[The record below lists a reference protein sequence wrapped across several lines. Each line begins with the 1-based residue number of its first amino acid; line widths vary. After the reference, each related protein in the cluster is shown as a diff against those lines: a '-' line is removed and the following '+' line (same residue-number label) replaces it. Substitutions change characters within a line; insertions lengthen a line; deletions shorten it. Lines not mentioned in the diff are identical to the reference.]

1 MSMSE
6 VFGSNPFPLPSHKM
20 VREQGQ
26 VSEDHHRRDVFETH
40 RHRIFALAVYMT
52 GNETVAEDLLAD
64 TFIQTLRDNPA
75 PDGMAVDV
83 AFLTQLRQLMPIGDC
98 TLTLPALNDI
108 FMPSQ
113 MSQHNVLRTELEAAL
128 LDLPATERLIYLL
141 RDVESYLPERIA
153 VLLSLPEPQIKV
165 AVMTARLRL
174 RQLLSDRVAAQSA
187 QSAA

>member
-6 VFGSNPFPLPSHKM
+6 AFGSNAFPMPSHKM

-52 GNETVAEDLLAD
+52 GNEIVAEDLLAD

-75 PDGMAVDV
+75 PDGMTVDL
-83 AFLTQLRQLMPIGDC
+83 AFLAQLRRLMPIGDC
-98 TLTLPALNDI
+98 TLTLPTFDDI
-108 FMPSQ
+108 STRGQ
-113 MSQHNVLRTELEAAL
+113 IAQRNVLRTELETAL
-128 LDLPATERLIYLL
+128 LGLPATERLIYLL

-153 VLLSLPEPQIKV
+153 LLMSLTEPQIKL
-165 AVMTARLRL
+165 ALMAARLRL
-174 RQLLSDRVAAQSA
+174 RQLLSERVAAQSA
-187 QSAA
+187 A